1 MLLSLAEVDVHPF
14 IGSAFKL
21 SFDALI
27 VFKKK
32 KKLKSFLNIDGKFP
46 PSLMVQVTWRHF
58 QGYKEILYIAISA
71 A

>member
-27 VFKKK
+27 VFKKN
-32 KKLKSFLNIDGKFP
+32 F
-46 PSLMVQVTWRHF
+46 
-58 QGYKEILYIAISA
+58 EILPQHRWKVPTFTYSA
-71 A
+71 SYLEALSRL